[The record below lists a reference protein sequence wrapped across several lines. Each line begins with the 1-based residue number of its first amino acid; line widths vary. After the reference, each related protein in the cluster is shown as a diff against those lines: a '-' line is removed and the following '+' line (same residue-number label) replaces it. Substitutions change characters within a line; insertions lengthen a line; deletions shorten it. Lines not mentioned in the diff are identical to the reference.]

1 MRSRRSLTALESP
14 TSSLSPLFPLRRDH
28 DRPPPLQGTQPAMLS
43 NALRTGA
50 RPLAAGALRSSLA
63 RQAAPAARL
72 VHATRAARE
81 DAPKAAN
88 PGELLF
94 TLTDPASC
102 IFEAAPVEMVI
113 LPGVDGQFGV
123 MPNHVPTIAELKPG
137 VVSVQEAAGGPLTK
151 YFVSGG
157 FASIGEDSKLAVSTL
172 MAAPLEELDADAI
185 KTGLAQ
191 YQAAY
196 EKATDDMV
204 KSEAEIGVEVY
215 QAMSYAI
222 SEA

>member
-1 MRSRRSLTALESP
+1 
-14 TSSLSPLFPLRRDH
+14 
-28 DRPPPLQGTQPAMLS
+28 MLS
-43 NALRTGA
+43 NALRTCA

-151 YFVSGG
+151 CEMSRDL
-157 FASIGEDSKLAVSTL
+157 SRDQPRSDDTSRDQPQLRRHL
-172 MAAPLEELDADAI
+172 LP
-185 KTGLAQ
+185 
-191 YQAAY
+191 
-196 EKATDDMV
+196 AT
-204 KSEAEIGVEVY
+204 SRRRLCR
-215 QAMSYAI
+215 
-222 SEA
+222 